1 MKKILII
8 ALLVINLTG
17 CYGNSDINKL
27 AYLMAIGI
35 DNGEYTFQFANPIN
49 FVGKEN
55 GFGSEAENSSLKT
68 VTVSGDSL
76 FEAFSVAQS
85 RITKTIDTSYL
96 KLLLF
101 NKLYKN
107 GNIGSD
113 LRAIEQSPN
122 FHKDVYVAVC
132 ENSCKEFLEEITTPL
147 EINPAKYYENIFNVR
162 YNEYSSAVNL
172 KSSCNKYVIMPVVT
186 KNKIAYKSAVV
197 KDGMITDIT
206 EMQDG
211 KMYNII
217 SGNLK
222 EFGYFLKTPKCDL
235 RLYSN
240 TKPRTVIK
248 DKTVAVTFTYDC
260 EVLENTLNT
269 DMTTIKEAVKE
280 QLTANINEF
289 YKKYYKETDCDV
301 FYYKKLYKKRFLT
314 NKEWDK
320 FNSSVSPNQLNFKVT
335 VEINSD
341 RNGERI

>member
-1 MKKILII
+1 MKKILLIVLII
-8 ALLVINLTG
+8 ITLTG

-76 FEAFSVAQS
+76 FEAFSIAQS

-113 LRAIEQSPN
+113 TRAIEQSPN
-122 FHKDVYVAVC
+122 FHKDVYVAIC
-132 ENSCKEFLEEITTPL
+132 ETPCKEFLDAITTPL
-147 EINPAKYYENIFNVR
+147 EINPAKYYENIFNTK

-172 KSSCNKYVIMPVVT
+172 KSVCNKYVIIPVVT

-197 KDGMITDIT
+197 KDGMITEIT
-206 EMQDG
+206 DMQDG

-222 EFGYFLKTPKCDL
+222 EFGYFLKNPKCDL
-235 RLYSN
+235 RLYSGRKPVTKLKDN
-240 TKPRTVIK
+240 TISVK
-248 DKTVAVTFTYDC
+248 FTYDC
-260 EVLENTLNT
+260 EILENTLET
-269 DMTTIKEAVKE
+269 DVSKIKETIKK
-280 QLTANINEF
+280 QLTADINNF
-289 YKKYYKETDCDV
+289 YEKYYKDADCDL

-314 NKEWDK
+314 NHKWEK
-320 FNSSVSPNQLNFKVT
+320 FNSSLSPKQLNFKVT